1 MGLIIGQVSLKLNC
15 SEMAVRRK
23 CTEQPVESR
32 SYRTLGPIR
41 ASSCHKK
48 RNHECQPHVAG
59 SRQDN
64 TTTTTQQHNN
74 TTQQHNNTTTAP
86 QQQHNNPT
94 TQQHNNTTI
103 NNETTTTR
111 HNNQQ
116 QPTQQPNNNQG
127 DGAIRASC
135 IFLDNTNDYSV

>member
-1 MGLIIGQVSLKLNC
+1 MGLIIGQVSPKLNC

-23 CTEQPVESR
+23 CTEQPVESE
-32 SYRTLGPIR
+32 SHRTLGDNYCPIR

-48 RNHECQPHVAG
+48 RNHECQPHVAHAD
-59 SRQDN
+59 RF
-64 TTTTTQQHNN
+64 TTAGQQQKPNNTTTQQHNN
-74 TTQQHNNTTTAP
+74 PTTAQ

-116 QPTQQPNNNQG
+116 QPNNN
-127 DGAIRASC
+127 
-135 IFLDNTNDYSV
+135 LTTT